1 MHVAPEIN
9 RKCFSCGKFVTI
21 NCQQSMVVDLTLFS
35 CALQLFLLF
44 CLLLKGLLM
53 MTCSPKFLVRMQGLS
68 LELGR

>member
-1 MHVAPEIN
+1 
-9 RKCFSCGKFVTI
+9 
-21 NCQQSMVVDLTLFS
+21 MVVDLTLFS